1 MLDFNTFMALAM
13 ESFFETY
20 LPVSPILRQYIAYF
34 YVDVQEEKNFYR
46 KFSFFPHINTTLSFY
61 KHASLLTGDVNKVE
75 SGAGKPLL
83 KLLTR
88 QQRVTTVIQTGPVYK
103 IGIVFLPLGLNHF
116 IRETYADL
124 APEEIQDFNPA
135 NAEEWVEQINNS
147 FACRDPR
154 QGIEQMEAFLLSI
167 YQQREY
173 GGLEK
178 ILRVLNDPH
187 NDQTIREIAESNY
200 INHRKLNRDFRKE
213 LGITPEHYKMIARFR
228 YAVDLRI
235 LHDKQGP
242 LTTIAYESGY
252 LDQSYM
258 IRSFKKLTGLSPS
271 AFFREGKHLG
281 IGDTFWRFYNTKN
294 VV

>member
-1 MLDFNTFMALAM
+1 MQSL
-13 ESFFETY
+13 FETY
-20 LPVSPILRQYIAYF
+20 LPASPILRQYIAYF
-34 YVDVQEEKNFYR
+34 YVDVQEDKKFYR

-61 KHASLLTGDVNKVE
+61 KHASLKTGEVSQVE
-75 SGAGKPLL
+75 SAAGKPLL

-88 QQRVTTVIQTGPVYK
+88 QHRVTTVVQTGPVYK

-116 IRETYADL
+116 IRQTYGDL
-124 APEEIQDFNPA
+124 APEEVQEFNPA
-135 NAEEWVEQINNS
+135 NAKEWTDQINSS

-154 QGIEQMEAFLLSI
+154 EGIQQLEVFLLSV
-167 YQQREY
+167 YQRREY
-173 GGLEK
+173 GVLEK
-178 ILRVLNDPH
+178 ILRDLNDPH
-187 NDQTIREIAESNY
+187 NANTIREVAESHY
-200 INHRKLNRDFRKE
+200 INHRKLNRDFKKE
-213 LGITPEHYKMIARFR
+213 LGITPEYYKMIARFR
-228 YAVDLRI
+228 HAVDLRI
-235 LHDKQGP
+235 MHDKQGP

-281 IGDTFWRFYNTKN
+281 IGDTFWKFHNTKN